1 MRIRL
6 LTPPGGDPRSGN
18 AVTAARWAALLGELG
33 HEVSRGED
41 WQGEACDALIAL
53 HARRSHAAIA
63 RFRQARPQAPLVV
76 ALTGTDLYADLPESA
91 EARQSVEMATRLVV
105 LQPLAL
111 ARLPAAARGKAH
123 VIYQSA
129 VAPAAR
135 AERPGDDAP
144 FRICVLAHLRAV
156 KDPLRA
162 AYAARELPAASRIEV
177 AHAGAALSEDWAE
190 AARAEQARN
199 PRYRWLGDL
208 PHAEGLRLLAG
219 SRALAV
225 SSRLEGGANAISE
238 AVAAGVA
245 VLASRIEG
253 NVGLLGDDY
262 EGYFPCEDTA
272 ALRALLLR
280 AEQDAAFLA
289 RLRAQGER
297 LRPHIAPAAE
307 REAWR
312 RLLAAFGAPAERKER
327 ARR

>member
-18 AVTAARWAALLGELG
+18 SVTAARWAGLLGELG

-91 EARQSVEMATRLVV
+91 EARQSVEIATRLVV

-111 ARLPAAARGKAH
+111 KRLPAAARDKAH

-129 VAPAAR
+129 TAPAAER
-135 AERPGDDAP
+135 AGGDAP

-177 AHAGAALSEDWAE
+177 AHAGAALSGDWAE

-238 AVAAGVA
+238 AAAAGVA

-253 NVGLLGDDY
+253 NVGLLGEDY

-297 LRPHIAPAAE
+297 LRPHITPAAE
-307 REAWR
+307 RDAWR
-312 RLLAAFGAPAERKER
+312 RLLAALAAPPERQGR
-327 ARR
+327 ARP